1 MLRSTS
7 YTCALL
13 LSLNAFAEKATID
26 IPYIPEPATIDGNV
40 QDPVWQ
46 KAKNIVID
54 NVNWPHDN
62 VASPVKTEA
71 LVYENGS
78 SLFVAFIAKDPNPE
92 QIRVHYRDRDKIWN
106 DDLVGIKIDSL
117 NTSRNAYQFFI
128 NPLGVQLDS
137 IEDELTKN
145 ENASW
150 NGIWKSKGIITE
162 DGYTVEVEIPLR
174 VLNFDD
180 SIQIKTMAMEFLR
193 FLPRDERLRISN
205 MRLDHNNSCWICQMP
220 QFRGFEKAKQSSNI
234 TVTPALA
241 IANTQTRDIDGS
253 EVPDFTDDTDY
264 EPGLDVKWAITP
276 DTTLNLTLNPDFS
289 QVEADTGQLS
299 VNNSFSLFFPE
310 KRAFFLENNDYF
322 SSHLNLVHT
331 RNVASPDY
339 GVKVTSSKQGHTF
352 AGFVANDEMTNVLIP
367 GNLGSSIVSLDQKSE
382 NAAFRYR
389 YDADDKLSIGT
400 TSTIR
405 QSEDYRNQV
414 VSIDSKYRPTKHDT
428 LKLQATATD
437 TEYDQ
442 HFVNELCDDDPLA
455 DCERDESVLRVLNE
469 KDKQGLGYYA
479 SYEHNRKHWRAFGSY
494 RSYESA
500 FRADMGFLSQV
511 DFNKFVTGFEYRWY
525 GEDESWWN
533 RANWYTDWDI
543 THNENGELLEKEVQ
557 SSFKLQGPLQ
567 SIIEF
572 GVDHRKRTGLRLDES
587 ILAIDGNTDLF
598 TENTQ
603 WAYFEM
609 KPKAGVFAAISL
621 NTGNRVDL
629 ANNRLGQRYL
639 IKPTLNFN
647 LGRHFEVKMRHT
659 YEKFEH
665 QGDNVYTANL
675 SDVRFTY
682 QFGINSYIRL
692 AVINLD
698 IDRNQLKYKDDVD
711 SKYKKLSTQLLYSYK
726 LNPETVLFVGYSD
739 SGYQD
744 DDLTS
749 ITKDNKTFFAKFSYA
764 WLL

>member
-13 LSLNAFAEKATID
+13 LSMNAFAEKAPID
-26 IPYIPEPATIDGNV
+26 IPYVPESATIDGNI

-46 KAKNIVID
+46 KAKTIQID
-54 NVNWPHDN
+54 NVTWPHDN
-62 VASPVKTEA
+62 IASPVKTKA

-92 QIRVHYRDRDKIWN
+92 KIRVHYRDRDKIWN
-106 DDLVGIKIDSL
+106 DDLVGLKIDSL

-150 NGIWKSKGIITE
+150 NGIWSSKGTISN

-180 SIQIKTMAMEFLR
+180 SKKTKTMAMEFLR

-205 MRLDHNNSCWICQMP
+205 MQLDHSNSCWICQMP
-220 QFRGFEKAKQSSNI
+220 LFSGFEQAKQSSNI

-241 IANTQTRDIDGS
+241 IANTQTRDIDGA
-253 EVPDFTDDTDY
+253 EIPDFSDETDY

-310 KRAFFLENNDYF
+310 KRAFFLENDDYF

-339 GVKVTSSKQGHTF
+339 GVKLTSSKQGHTF

-367 GNLGSSIVSLDQKSE
+367 GNLGSSIVSLEQKSE
-382 NAAFRYR
+382 NAALRYR
-389 YDADDKLSIGT
+389 YDVDGSLSIGA
-400 TSTIR
+400 TSTVR
-405 QSEDYRNQV
+405 QSENYRNQV
-414 VSIDSKYRPTKHDT
+414 FSLDSKYRPTKHDT
-428 LKLQATATD
+428 VKLQATLTD

-442 HFVNELCDDDPLA
+442 HFVDELCDDDPLA
-455 DCERDESVLRVLNE
+455 DCELDESVLRVLNE
-469 KDKQGLGYYA
+469 NDKQGLGYLA
-479 SYEHNRKHWRAFGSY
+479 SYEHNRKHWRAFASY
-494 RSYESA
+494 RNYESA

-525 GEDESWWN
+525 GEENNWWN

-543 THNENGELLEKEVQ
+543 THNEDGELLEKEVQ

-572 GVDHRKRTGLRLDES
+572 GIDHRKRTGLRYDES
-587 ILAIDGNTDLF
+587 VLSIDGNTDLF

-609 KPKAGVFAAISL
+609 KPKAGVFAALTL

-629 ANNRLGQRYL
+629 ANNRLGQRHL

-647 LGRHFEVKMRHT
+647 LGRHFEVKLRHT
-659 YEKFEH
+659 YERFEH
-665 QGDNVYTANL
+665 EGEDVYTANL
-675 SDVRFTY
+675 SDVRLTY

-698 IDRNQLKYKDDVD
+698 IDRNQQKYLDEVD
-711 SKYKKLSTQLLYSYK
+711 SRYKKLSTQLLYSYK